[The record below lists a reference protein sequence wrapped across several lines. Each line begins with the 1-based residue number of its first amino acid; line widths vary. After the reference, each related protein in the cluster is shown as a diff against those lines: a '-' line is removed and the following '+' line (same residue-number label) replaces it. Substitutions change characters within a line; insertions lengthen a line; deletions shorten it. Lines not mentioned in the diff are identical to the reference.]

1 MSNPTPVQD
10 FIRRWQ
16 ASGAAE
22 RANFPQ
28 FAVQLCDILNVP
40 HPDPTTP
47 YDDRNA
53 YVFERSVP
61 LPHGSTG
68 RIDLYKRG
76 CFVLEAKQG
85 SAARVTELLETL
97 ATLGQARLVDGDRFV
112 AQ

>member
-1 MSNPTPVQD
+1 MPNAPQVQA
-10 FIRRWQ
+10 FIQRWQ

-28 FAVQLCDILNVP
+28 FAVELCDLLDVP
-40 HPDPTTP
+40 HPQPTTP
-47 YDDRNA
+47 YDEQNA

-85 SAARVTELLETL
+85 SGYLNWKQQL
-97 ATLGQARLVDGDRFV
+97 
-112 AQ
+112 

>member
-85 SAARVTELLETL
+85 SAARVTELLE
-97 ATLGQARLVDGDRFV
+97 QE
-112 AQ
+112 